1 MGYLDT
7 NFRKWSLTQWLTL
20 ISLVMFIYFSL
31 FRTYATLPVTEIR
44 VYKYIGWKR
53 IPRLILTAYTTY
65 IALIPFGIQIR
76 LREKWYIRSIV
87 FIIIDLILLL
97 VWKRDRDIILSSVIG
112 YYITYILT
120 LVMVIIDTNLYEYS
134 LE

>member
-7 NFRKWSLTQWLTL
+7 NFRKWSLTQWLTV
-20 ISLVMFIYFSL
+20 ISLVIFIYFSL
-31 FRTYATLPVTEIR
+31 FRTYATLPVTEVR

-53 IPRLILTAYTTY
+53 ITRLILTAYTTY
-65 IALIPFGIQIR
+65 VALIPFGIRIR

-87 FIIIDLILLL
+87 FIVIDLILLL

>member
-7 NFRKWSLTQWLTL
+7 DFRKWSLTQWLTL
-20 ISLVMFIYFSL
+20 ISLVVFIYFSL
-31 FRTYATLPVTEIR
+31 FRTYATLPVTEVR

-53 IPRLILTAYTTY
+53 ITRLILTAYTTY
-65 IALIPFGIQIR
+65 VALIPFGIRIR

-87 FIIIDLILLL
+87 FIVIDLILLL
-97 VWKRDRDIILSSVIG
+97 VWKRDRDIILSSAIG